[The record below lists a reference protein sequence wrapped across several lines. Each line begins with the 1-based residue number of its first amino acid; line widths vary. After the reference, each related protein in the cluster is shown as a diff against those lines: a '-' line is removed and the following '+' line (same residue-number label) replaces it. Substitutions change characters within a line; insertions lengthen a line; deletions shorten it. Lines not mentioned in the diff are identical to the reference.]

1 MPKLK
6 TLKNLTSTV
15 STCKVT
21 KEERRQDET
30 QIGGDLR
37 THDIS
42 FSNSNL
48 YWILQQK
55 MTSVVKLGKS
65 KQNNYLINLIYFLGN
80 PSFF

>member
-30 QIGGDLR
+30 QIGDQG
-37 THDIS
+37 H
-42 FSNSNL
+42 
-48 YWILQQK
+48 
-55 MTSVVKLGKS
+55 MTIPFQVVFELDPATEK
-65 KQNNYLINLIYFLGN
+65 
-80 PSFF
+80 